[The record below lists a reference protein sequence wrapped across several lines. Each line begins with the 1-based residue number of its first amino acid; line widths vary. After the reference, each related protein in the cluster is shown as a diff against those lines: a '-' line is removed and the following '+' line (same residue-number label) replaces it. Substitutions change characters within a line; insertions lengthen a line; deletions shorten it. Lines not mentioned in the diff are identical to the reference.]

1 MANMTDMTE
10 SSKDLKIKVP
20 VLLCSSACSWIF
32 RMEQRTSTC
41 YAVDKTFY
49 LTAARMLGVLVAVIA
64 LIHHLISGTDQSH
77 NERAPGC

>member
-1 MANMTDMTE
+1 M
-10 SSKDLKIKVP
+10 
-20 VLLCSSACSWIF
+20 
-32 RMEQRTSTC
+32 STC
-41 YAVDKTFY
+41 HAADKTFY